1 MYMRLI
7 HFFVIMKSMRL
18 RESLVIL
25 GCQLK
30 FVICISF
37 LLGVLGLYSQVMQNV
52 YLLIKY
58 IMDKQSQDLN
68 NINLGY
74 EIERQIVWP
83 IIDFFMSLGI
93 LYLFY
98 SLGIRTIQIEN
109 SCPHET
115 PSATRDCHV
124 CAGAIKV

>member
-1 MYMRLI
+1 M
-7 HFFVIMKSMRL
+7 
-18 RESLVIL
+18 
-25 GCQLK
+25 
-30 FVICISF
+30 
-37 LLGVLGLYSQVMQNV
+37 LGLYSQVMQNV

-109 SCPHET
+109 KGKARSLNQALGFSPN
-115 PSATRDCHV
+115 
-124 CAGAIKV
+124 I